1 MTCFSSTQEYRLHL
15 LKNDPELGN
24 RSYQIE
30 ALLNIIN
37 KKKCLVKMFCGTGKS
52 RIITNVITY
61 QQKELNVVV
70 FPSLALINQFSSDYS
85 QYFCDFKIIN
95 ISSEIL
101 PHIKSTTNIS
111 SIKKFLKSKNRKLVL
126 VTYQSFD
133 LFLSCLETKNF
144 GSVLYDEAHHVVSP
158 EYQKLVFKTNYFE
171 QSEYR

>member
-1 MTCFSSTQEYRLHL
+1 MTSFSSTQEYRLHL

-30 ALLNIIN
+30 ALFNIIN

-70 FPSLALINQFSSDYS
+70 FPSLALINQFSSDYY
-85 QYFCDFKIIN
+85 QYFCDYKIIN

-101 PHIKSTTNIS
+101 PNIKSTTNITT
-111 SIKKFLKSKNRKLVL
+111 IKKFLKSKNSKLVL
-126 VTYQSFD
+126 VTYQSFGV
-133 LFLSCLETKNF
+133 FLNCLETKNV
-144 GSVLYDEAHHVVSP
+144 GLE
-158 EYQKLVFKTNYFE
+158 
-171 QSEYR
+171 